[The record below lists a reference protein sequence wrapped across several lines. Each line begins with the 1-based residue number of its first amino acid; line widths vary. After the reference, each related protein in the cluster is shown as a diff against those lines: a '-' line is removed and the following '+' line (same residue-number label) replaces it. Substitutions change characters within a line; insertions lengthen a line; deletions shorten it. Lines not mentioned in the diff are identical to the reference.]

1 MCLSRINHVGLDLS
15 FRLVMQTY
23 QFFKYVQLSYS
34 LIDISFQ
41 SKQVR
46 ISVLNIIKSA
56 VSTLMF
62 PTAAALLSGTILIVL
77 SSHAYCAAVGLSELS
92 IGRRQ
97 S

>member
-1 MCLSRINHVGLDLS
+1 MD
-15 FRLVMQTY
+15 
-23 QFFKYVQLSYS
+23 
-34 LIDISFQ
+34 
-41 SKQVR
+41 
-46 ISVLNIIKSA
+46 A

-62 PTAAALLSGTILIVL
+62 LTAAALLSGTILIVL